1 MVAQLASRNGVPALI
16 PYRFRSEL
24 INANVFF
31 RPSMKSPTIW
41 TVRLRRYDC
50 QHLKATFIGIDARGY
65 ETAGSGA
72 FNHQTHIFLPILE
85 SQAKDELVNDALIR
99 ACDAC
104 SPNTPEA
111 NR

>member
-1 MVAQLASRNGVPALI
+1 MRD
-16 PYRFRSEL
+16 RFRRKL

-31 RPSMKSPTIW
+31 RPSMKPPAIW
-41 TVRLRRYDC
+41 TVRLRRYDW
-50 QHLKATFIGIDARGY
+50 QHLKATFIGIDARRY

-72 FNHQTHIFLPILE
+72 FNHQTHVFLPISE

-104 SPNTPEA
+104 SPNTPEDQ
-111 NR
+111 R